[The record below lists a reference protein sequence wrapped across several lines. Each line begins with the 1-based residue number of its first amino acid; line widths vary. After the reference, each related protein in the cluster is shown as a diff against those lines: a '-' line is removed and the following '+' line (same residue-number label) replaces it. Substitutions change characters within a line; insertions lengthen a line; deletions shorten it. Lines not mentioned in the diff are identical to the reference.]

1 MKEQKLRRISLFKK
15 ESFMSIKILIADDH
29 HVVRRGLIFFLNTQ
43 DDIEV
48 IGEASNG
55 EEALSLVKELRPDI
69 VVMDLAMPVLDG
81 IEATKRIKIEGLAV
95 KVMILTSFY
104 DQDHILPAIEA
115 GAAGYYLKDSDPD
128 ELVSAIRKIHDGEK
142 QFHSKVTTQLVSAL
156 TGKVETKNDE
166 SLQDK
171 LTKRE
176 MDVLKEITR
185 GKSNKEIAAS
195 LFITEKTVKTHVSN
209 ILAKTQLQDRTQLAL
224 YAVRNGI
231 LK

>member
-1 MKEQKLRRISLFKK
+1 
-15 ESFMSIKILIADDH
+15 MSIKILIADDH

-55 EEALSLVKELRPDI
+55 EEALSLVKQLRPDI
-69 VVMDLAMPVLDG
+69 VIMDLAMPVLDG

-156 TGKVETKNDE
+156 TGKIETKNDD
-166 SLQDK
+166 SFQDK

>member
-1 MKEQKLRRISLFKK
+1 
-15 ESFMSIKILIADDH
+15 MSIKILIADDH

-55 EEALSLVKELRPDI
+55 EEALSLMKVLNPDI
-69 VVMDLAMPVLDG
+69 VIMDLAMPVLDG
-81 IEATKRIKIEGLAV
+81 IEATARIKNEGLPV

-115 GAAGYYLKDSDPD
+115 GASGYYLKDSDPD
-128 ELVSAIRKIHDGEK
+128 ELVTAIRKIHDGEK

-156 TGKVETKNDE
+156 TGKSETKQDQ
-166 SLQDK
+166 SFQDK

-176 MDVLKEITR
+176 LDVLKEITR

-224 YAVRNGI
+224 YAIRNGI
-231 LK
+231 SK

>member
-1 MKEQKLRRISLFKK
+1 
-15 ESFMSIKILIADDH
+15 MSIKILIADDH

-55 EEALSLVKELRPDI
+55 EEALKLTKELNPDI
-69 VVMDLAMPVLDG
+69 VIMDLSMPILDG
-81 IEATKRIKIEGLAV
+81 IQATERFRSEGLKS

-128 ELVSAIRKIHDGEK
+128 ELLAAIRKIHAGEK

-156 TGKVETKNDE
+156 TGKTETKQE
-166 SLQDK
+166 QSLQDK

-176 MDVLKEITR
+176 IDVLKEITR
-185 GKSNKEIAAS
+185 GKSNKEIASA

-209 ILAKTQLQDRTQLAL
+209 ILAKIQLQDRTQLAL
-224 YAVRNGI
+224 YAIRSGLVE
-231 LK
+231 

>member
-1 MKEQKLRRISLFKK
+1 
-15 ESFMSIKILIADDH
+15 MSIKILIADDH

-55 EEALSLVKELRPDI
+55 EEALRLVKELKPDI
-69 VVMDLAMPVLDG
+69 VIMDLAMPVLDG
-81 IEATKRIKIEGLAV
+81 IEATKRIKIEGLTV

-156 TGKVETKNDE
+156 TGKIETKNDE
-166 SLQDK
+166 SFQDK

-231 LK
+231 MN

>member
-1 MKEQKLRRISLFKK
+1 MTIKL
-15 ESFMSIKILIADDH
+15 LIADDH

-43 DDIEV
+43 TDIEV

-55 EEALSLVKELRPDI
+55 EEALKLVKELKPDI
-69 VVMDLAMPVLDG
+69 VIMDLSMPIVDG
-81 IEATKRIKIEGLAV
+81 IQATERIKIEGYPV

-128 ELVSAIRKIHDGEK
+128 ELVSAIRKIYNGEK
-142 QFHSKVTTQLVSAL
+142 QFHSKVTTQLVSVL
-156 TGKVETKNDE
+156 TGKTEPKKEDI
-166 SLQDK
+166 LQDK

-176 MDVLKEITR
+176 IDVLKEITR
-185 GKSNKEIAAS
+185 GKSNKEIASS

-209 ILAKTQLQDRTQLAL
+209 ILAKTLFQDRTQLAL
-224 YAVRNGI
+224 YAIRNG
-231 LK
+231 LAD

>member
-1 MKEQKLRRISLFKK
+1 
-15 ESFMSIKILIADDH
+15 MSIKILIADDH

-43 DDIEV
+43 DGIEV

-55 EEALSLVKELRPDI
+55 EEALNLIKELKPDI
-69 VVMDLAMPVLDG
+69 VIMDLAMPVLDG
-81 IEATKRIKIEGLAV
+81 IEATTRINNEGLAV

-142 QFHSKVTTQLVSAL
+142 QFHSKVTTQLVSVL
-156 TGKVETKNDE
+156 TGKSEAKQE
-166 SLQDK
+166 QSFQDK

-176 MDVLKEITR
+176 MDVLKEITS

-224 YAVRNGI
+224 YAIRNGI
-231 LK
+231 SK

>member
-1 MKEQKLRRISLFKK
+1 
-15 ESFMSIKILIADDH
+15 MSIKILIADDH

-69 VVMDLAMPVLDG
+69 VIMDLAMPVLDG
-81 IEATKRIKIEGLAV
+81 IEATKRIKIDGLAV

-156 TGKVETKNDE
+156 TGKIETKNDE
-166 SLQDK
+166 SFQDK

-185 GKSNKEIAAS
+185 GKSNKEIAVS

>member
-1 MKEQKLRRISLFKK
+1 
-15 ESFMSIKILIADDH
+15 MSIKILIADDH

-69 VVMDLAMPVLDG
+69 VIMDLAMPVLDG

-156 TGKVETKNDE
+156 TRKIETKNNE
-166 SLQDK
+166 SFQDK

>member
-1 MKEQKLRRISLFKK
+1 MTIKL
-15 ESFMSIKILIADDH
+15 LIADDH

-43 DDIEV
+43 TDIEV

-55 EEALSLVKELRPDI
+55 EEALKLVKELKPDI
-69 VVMDLAMPVLDG
+69 VVMDLSMPIVDG
-81 IEATKRIKIEGLAV
+81 IQATERIKIEGYPV

-128 ELVSAIRKIHDGEK
+128 ELVSAIRKIYNGEK

-156 TGKVETKNDE
+156 TSKTETKKEDI
-166 SLQDK
+166 LQEK

-176 MDVLKEITR
+176 IDVLKEITR
-185 GKSNKEIAAS
+185 GKSNKEIASA

-209 ILAKTQLQDRTQLAL
+209 ILAKTLLQDRTQLAL
-224 YAVRNGI
+224 YAIRNG
-231 LK
+231 LSD

>member
-1 MKEQKLRRISLFKK
+1 MTIKLV
-15 ESFMSIKILIADDH
+15 IADDH

-43 DDIEV
+43 QDIEV

-55 EEALSLVKELRPDI
+55 EEAIQLIKELHPDI
-69 VVMDLAMPVLDG
+69 VIMDLSMPKLNG
-81 IEATKRIKIEGLAV
+81 IEATEQIKNEGLPV

-115 GAAGYYLKDSDPD
+115 GAAGFYVKDSDPD
-128 ELVSAIRKIHDGEK
+128 ELVTAIRKIYDGEK

-156 TGKVETKNDE
+156 TSKSESKFEETIH
-166 SLQDK
+166 DK

-185 GKSNKEIAAS
+185 GKSNKEIASS
-195 LFITEKTVKTHVSN
+195 LFITEKTAKTHVSN
-209 ILAKTQLQDRTQLAL
+209 ILAKLQLQDRTQLAL
-224 YAVRNGI
+224 YAIRNGI
-231 LK
+231 SD

>member
-1 MKEQKLRRISLFKK
+1 MTIKLV
-15 ESFMSIKILIADDH
+15 IADDH

-43 DDIEV
+43 QDIEV

-55 EEALSLVKELRPDI
+55 EEAIQLIKELHPDI
-69 VVMDLAMPVLDG
+69 VIMDLSMPKLNG
-81 IEATKRIKIEGLAV
+81 IEATEQIKNEGLPV

-115 GAAGYYLKDSDPD
+115 GAAGFYVKDSDPD
-128 ELVSAIRKIHDGEK
+128 ELVTAIRKIYDGEK

-156 TGKVETKNDE
+156 TSKSE
-166 SLQDK
+166 SKSEQTIHDK

-185 GKSNKEIAAS
+185 GKSNKEIASS
-195 LFITEKTVKTHVSN
+195 LFITEKTAKTHVSN
-209 ILAKTQLQDRTQLAL
+209 ILAKLQLQDRTQLAL
-224 YAVRNGI
+224 YAIRNGI
-231 LK
+231 SD

>member
-1 MKEQKLRRISLFKK
+1 
-15 ESFMSIKILIADDH
+15 MSIKILIADDH

-55 EEALSLVKELRPDI
+55 EEALRLVKELKPDI
-69 VVMDLAMPVLDG
+69 VIMDLAMPVLDG
-81 IEATKRIKIEGLAV
+81 IEATKRIKIEGITV

-156 TGKVETKNDE
+156 TGKIETKNDE
-166 SLQDK
+166 SFQDK

-231 LK
+231 MN

>member
-1 MKEQKLRRISLFKK
+1 MTIKLV
-15 ESFMSIKILIADDH
+15 IADDH

-43 DDIEV
+43 QDIEV

-55 EEALSLVKELRPDI
+55 EEAIQLIKELHPDI
-69 VVMDLAMPVLDG
+69 VIMDLSMPKLNG
-81 IEATKRIKIEGLAV
+81 IEATEQIKNEGLPV

-115 GAAGYYLKDSDPD
+115 GAAGYYVKDSDPD
-128 ELVSAIRKIHDGEK
+128 ELVTAIRKIHDGEK

-156 TGKVETKNDE
+156 TSKSE
-166 SLQDK
+166 SKSEQTIHDK

-185 GKSNKEIAAS
+185 GKSNKEIASS
-195 LFITEKTVKTHVSN
+195 LFITEKTAKTHVSN
-209 ILAKTQLQDRTQLAL
+209 ILAKLQLQDRTQLAL
-224 YAVRNGI
+224 YAIRNGI
-231 LK
+231 SD

>member
-1 MKEQKLRRISLFKK
+1 
-15 ESFMSIKILIADDH
+15 MSIKILIADDH

-55 EEALSLVKELRPDI
+55 EEALSLIKELRPDI
-69 VVMDLAMPVLDG
+69 VIMDLAMPVLDG

-128 ELVSAIRKIHDGEK
+128 DLVSAIRKIHDGEK

-156 TGKVETKNDE
+156 TGKIETKNDD
-166 SLQDK
+166 SFQDK

>member
-1 MKEQKLRRISLFKK
+1 
-15 ESFMSIKILIADDH
+15 MSIKILIADDH

-55 EEALSLVKELRPDI
+55 EEALRLVKELRPDI
-69 VVMDLAMPVLDG
+69 VIMDLAMPVLDG
-81 IEATKRIKIEGLAV
+81 IEATKRIKLEGLAV

-156 TGKVETKNDE
+156 TGKTETKNDE
-166 SLQDK
+166 SFKDK

-209 ILAKTQLQDRTQLAL
+209 ILSKTQLQDRTQLAL

>member
-1 MKEQKLRRISLFKK
+1 
-15 ESFMSIKILIADDH
+15 MSIKILIADDH

-55 EEALSLVKELRPDI
+55 EEALSLIKELRPDI
-69 VVMDLAMPVLDG
+69 VIMDLAMPVLDG
-81 IEATKRIKIEGLAV
+81 IEATKRIKIEGLSV

-115 GAAGYYLKDSDPD
+115 GASGYYLKDSDPD
-128 ELVSAIRKIHDGEK
+128 ELVFAIRKIHDGEK

-156 TGKVETKNDE
+156 TGKIETKNDE
-166 SLQDK
+166 SFQDK

>member
-1 MKEQKLRRISLFKK
+1 MTIKL
-15 ESFMSIKILIADDH
+15 LIADDH

-43 DDIEV
+43 TDIEV

-55 EEALSLVKELRPDI
+55 EEALELINKLKPDI
-69 VVMDLAMPVLDG
+69 VIMDLSMPILDG
-81 IEATKRIKIEGLAV
+81 IEATERIKNDGLPV

-128 ELVSAIRKIHDGEK
+128 ELVTAIRKIHAGEK

-156 TGKVETKNDE
+156 TGKTQSKQEQN
-166 SLQDK
+166 LQDK

-176 MDVLKEITR
+176 IDVLREITR
-185 GKSNKEIAAS
+185 GKSNKEIAAA

-209 ILAKTQLQDRTQLAL
+209 ILAKSQLQDRTQLAL
-224 YAVRNGI
+224 YAIRNG
-231 LK
+231 LVE